1 MATNEEVQE
10 NAPIVMAT
18 YVRLPPPR
26 QLTKNESLDSLD
38 HWKSIF
44 KSYFRR
50 DSIFRQFLA
59 SDCTWDSN
67 EPNYGLPQQDD
78 QNAYFRFS
86 VIGCVAQ

>member
-44 KSYFRR
+44 KSYFRF
-50 DSIFRQFLA
+50 SGNFL
-59 SDCTWDSN
+59 
-67 EPNYGLPQQDD
+67 P
-78 QNAYFRFS
+78 
-86 VIGCVAQ
+86 VIAPGIPMNPIMAFLNKME